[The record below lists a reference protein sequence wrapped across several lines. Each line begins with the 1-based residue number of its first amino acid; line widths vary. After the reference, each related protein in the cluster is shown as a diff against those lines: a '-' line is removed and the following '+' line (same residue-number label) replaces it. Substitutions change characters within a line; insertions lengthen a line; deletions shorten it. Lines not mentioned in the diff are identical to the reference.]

1 MANALRMSNQ
11 AVNAEADALAL
22 LAISGTIRLYD
33 GTQPATADTTIS
45 GQNLLAEMTFGA
57 PAFGASV
64 SGILTA
70 EAITLDT
77 AAAKDGDATWF
88 RVSQVSTDNPL
99 WDGSVGVSGCDMNLN
114 SITVTSG
121 LPVTI
126 SSFIH
131 TIPKV

>member
-1 MANALRMSNQ
+1 MANALRMSDQ

-22 LAISGTIRLYD
+22 LAVLGTIRLYD

-45 GQNLLAEMTFGA
+45 GQNLLAELTFGA

-70 EAITLDT
+70 NPITLDS
-77 AAAKDGDATWF
+77 AADMSGDAAWF
-88 RVSQVSTDNPL
+88 RVSQTGTDFPL

-114 SITVTSG
+114 SITITSG
-121 LPVTI
+121 LPVTV
-126 SSFIH
+126 SSFVH